1 MILNKRLCLYLLLLL
16 APKKYKVPGGA
27 SDDLLPTLRRMSF
40 LMGMKTPVVTNP
52 RLPTKIRQLEIT
64 PLLRILFAEV

>member
-1 MILNKRLCLYLLLLL
+1 MLLTV
-16 APKKYKVPGGA
+16 AFSQKKYKVPGGA

-40 LMGMKTPVVTNP
+40 LIEVKTPVVTILADIWDP

-64 PLLRILFAEV
+64 PLLRILFADV